1 MCRKNLVAA
10 VGLMAFGAGILVG
23 GSIESVFFR
32 FALGLAA
39 IAGGFCLL
47 NRNPR
52 HK

>member
-1 MCRKNLVAA
+1 MCRKHLLVA
-10 VGLMAFGAGILVG
+10 VGWMAFGAGVLIG

-32 FALGLAA
+32 FAVGLVS